1 MAKDK
6 KDNKSEKISENLE
19 KFEININKFG
29 EIDSSIQKE
38 DINKFLNKFH
48 QDKKMQ
54 DSNKSEEE

>member
-1 MAKDK
+1 MQ
-6 KDNKSEKISENLE
+6 NLKISK

-48 QDKKMQ
+48 QDKKIQ